1 MTEPS
6 ANATITSVSRREIY
20 CDQSYCVLMT
30 QRRFDDGTDPDDA
43 PEWAD
48 QVMATVARE
57 VRRRRKELGMS
68 AQDLAEACEE
78 IGHPIPRNVIA
89 NMESGRR
96 ATLPLVEVMVLAKAL
111 HTYPIC
117 LLYPL
122 GYVEEV
128 QRLPLQYSER
138 TWDAMRWFT
147 GDKPDDLVMEDE
159 MLRNFRAH
167 ASHERALLVAIKGEK
182 QERWRAEKA
191 ANPTEREE
199 ALEAHEE
206 YAERAA
212 RAKQR
217 LQNARAFIREDGGT
231 PPPLPPEL
239 ADVDPPDADTNT
251 TEENDL

>member
-1 MTEPS
+1 
-6 ANATITSVSRREIY
+6 
-20 CDQSYCVLMT
+20 MT
-30 QRRFDDGTDPDDA
+30 QHRFDDGTDPDDV

-48 QVMATVARE
+48 QVMTTVARE

-68 AQDLAEACEE
+68 AQDLADACEE
-78 IGHPIPRNVIA
+78 IGYPIPRNVIA

-96 ATLPLVEVMVLAKAL
+96 ATLPLVEAMVLAKAL
-111 HTYPIC
+111 RTYPIC

-122 GYVEEV
+122 GYVDRV
-128 QRLPLQYSER
+128 QRLPLQYSEP
-138 TWDAMRWFT
+138 TWDAMHWFT
-147 GDKPDDLVMEDE
+147 GDSPDDFGMEDE

-167 ASHERALLVAIKGEK
+167 ASHQRALLAANKGEK
-182 QERWRAEKA
+182 HERWRAEKA

-199 ALEAHEE
+199 ALQAHEE

-212 RAKQR
+212 RAKYR
-217 LQNARAFIREDGGT
+217 LRSARAFIREDGGT

-239 ADVDPPDADTNT
+239 ADIDPPDTGADTNP